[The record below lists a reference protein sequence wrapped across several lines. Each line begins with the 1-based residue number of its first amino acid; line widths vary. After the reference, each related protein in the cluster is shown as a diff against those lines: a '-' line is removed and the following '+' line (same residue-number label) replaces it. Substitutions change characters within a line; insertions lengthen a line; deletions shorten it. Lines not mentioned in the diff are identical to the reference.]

1 MVKYLFDFA
10 EEYSYVKMENRKFT
24 VSILKK
30 RIHYS
35 HFCQK
40 KEVDVLEIL
49 KQLYSKYHLFS
60 NGWSKFYC
68 SLLPAE
74 TTLSNIAFTFKGERN

>member
-10 EEYSYVKMENRKFT
+10 EEYSYVKMENRKCT
-24 VSILKK
+24 ASILKK

-40 KEVDVLEIL
+40 KEIDVLEIL
-49 KQLYSKYHLFS
+49 KQLYNKYHLFS
-60 NGWSKFYC
+60 NGWSKFCC
-68 SLLPAE
+68 SLLSAE
-74 TTLSNIAFTFKGERN
+74 ATLSNIAFNFKGERN